1 LKNIAVRKYLGEQT
15 PYVCDSVEVKES
27 TLQAAQQAQ
36 RAGANKQETKQDDQ
50 FPNIRKMVFQQ
61 LECRSRSFLNN
72 GSVQA
77 EQKPKTQTKLN

>member
-36 RAGANKQETKQDDQ
+36 RAGANKQETKLDDQ
-50 FPNIRKMVFQQ
+50 FRDITKMI
-61 LECRSRSFLNN
+61 FLR
-72 GSVQA
+72 
-77 EQKPKTQTKLN
+77 T

>member
-1 LKNIAVRKYLGEQT
+1 MKNIAVDKYLGEQT

-50 FPNIRKMVFQQ
+50 FRDITKMI
-61 LECRSRSFLNN
+61 FLR
-72 GSVQA
+72 
-77 EQKPKTQTKLN
+77 T

>member
-36 RAGANKQETKQDDQ
+36 RAGANKQETKQDD
-50 FPNIRKMVFQQ
+50 
-61 LECRSRSFLNN
+61 
-72 GSVQA
+72 
-77 EQKPKTQTKLN
+77 

>member
-36 RAGANKQETKQDDQ
+36 RAGANKQETKQNDQ
-50 FPNIRKMVFQQ
+50 FPDIRKMI
-61 LECRSRSFLNN
+61 FL
-72 GSVQA
+72 
-77 EQKPKTQTKLN
+77 QT